1 MSYFLSPV
9 ENLGDIVDLK
19 ISRKNLNIGP
29 LDNQNADDI
38 HIYNANISTNNFK
51 FIAHGSSTLKK
62 YTSYIKSYDNNGT
75 CIWFIND
82 GWISDDN
89 INLSNFF
96 FDVDLPKKEHL
107 NNSALS
113 GNFNDFR
120 NTPTTNDVLD
130 KIKDIVPLL
139 HLNSNLQDIQ
149 SIHKDTL
156 TKSLQVGDMVFQNI
170 DSLMVTGLS
179 VEKFYYHNIDT
190 KKNMNNCYLRSEND
204 DILINGLRT
213 NKTKWFDLFL
223 NDDGLLKN
231 EFKLDTSYK
240 NANINNTVTAN
251 TLKNMYD
258 ATLLR
263 FNEKKQHVDKQHLLN
278 TLSNYAVDGIFVRS
292 SNLLNEDKFETS
304 LCRFNLNLGNVSTQ
318 DDSNVS
324 FLNLSVTNDLTFDMK
339 SYLYD
344 LDDLFLTCKNN
355 NGDVQLSNLKIA
367 TTEHLGFVK
376 FVYDFESP
384 ENPVYGVMNWKNL
397 KKKHTS
403 FNRIINNFKSQ
414 YYQNKFTDYI
424 DDINLLDTN
433 LSQFKSITNDI
444 SSSICENLELLNISY
459 SGDFTHL
466 NTYPT
471 SIHAFENDI
480 FLINRFQN
488 CIGMHENAASNTTNL
503 GCGNLSIQNKHS
515 VLIESGDAVFKVVE
529 TDQLY
534 IYPNQFNIINKWLQ
548 VDDQNQIIYADLPI
562 FSENNYGVV
571 KKLNNFN
578 TIGDTYTVSITS
590 FKQMYDLLLE
600 KIEDLDNRIH
610 SFLV

>member
-9 ENLGDIVDLK
+9 ENLGDLVDLN

-29 LDNQNADDI
+29 LENQNADDI
-38 HIYNANISTNNFK
+38 HIYNANIYTNDFK
-51 FIAHGSSTLKK
+51 FLAHGSSTLQK
-62 YTSYIKSYDNNGT
+62 YNSYIKSYDNNGT
-75 CIWFIND
+75 CIWFLND

-89 INLSNFF
+89 INLSKFL
-96 FDVDLPKKEHL
+96 FDVDLTKKENLH
-107 NNSALS
+107 NSAMS
-113 GNFNDFR
+113 GNFNDFS
-120 NTPTTNDVLD
+120 NTPTTNDVLER
-130 KIKDIVPLL
+130 INDIVPLL

-156 TKSLQVGDMVFQNI
+156 TKSLQVGNMVFQNI

-179 VEKFYYHNIDT
+179 VENFYYYNTDT
-190 KKNMNNCYLRSEND
+190 KKNMKNCYLRSEND
-204 DILINGLRT
+204 DVLINGLRT

-258 ATLLR
+258 ATLFR
-263 FNEKKQHVDKQHLLN
+263 FNEKKQNVDKQHLLN
-278 TLSNYAVDGIFVRS
+278 TLSNYAVDEIFVRTN
-292 SNLLNEDKFETS
+292 NLLNEDKFDTS

-324 FLNLSVTNDLTFDMK
+324 FLNLSVTNDLTFDMI
-339 SYLYD
+339 SHMYD
-344 LDDLFLTCKNN
+344 LDNMFLTCKNN
-355 NGDVQLSNLKIA
+355 IGDVQLSNLKIA
-367 TTEHLGFVK
+367 TTENLGFVK
-376 FVYDFESP
+376 FVYDFQLP
-384 ENPVYGVMNWKNL
+384 ENPVYGVMNWTNVKKNQ
-397 KKKHTS
+397 TS
-403 FNRIINNFKSQ
+403 FNRLINNFKSQ
-414 YYQNKFTDYI
+414 HYQNNFTDYVN
-424 DDINLLDTN
+424 DINLLDTN
-433 LSQFKSITNDI
+433 LSQFKSLANDI
-444 SSSICENLELLNISY
+444 SSSICANLELLNISY

-466 NTYPT
+466 DNYPT
-471 SIHAFENDI
+471 SIHAFENDSL
-480 FLINRFQN
+480 LINRFQN
-488 CIGMHENAASNTTNL
+488 CMGMHENAASNTTNL
-503 GCGNLSIQNKHS
+503 GCGNLSIQNKNY
-515 VLIESGDAVFKVVE
+515 VLIENGDAMFKVVE

-534 IYPNQFNIINKWLQ
+534 VYPKQFNISNKWLK
-548 VDDQNQIIYADLPI
+548 VDEQNEIIYADLPI

-571 KKLNNFN
+571 KKINNFN

-600 KIEDLDNRIH
+600 KINDLDERVY